1 MSTYAELSSALQA
14 TLENDFPESVGD
26 TPMTSAE
33 QIALFFRDAE
43 LRIQN
48 AVQLLVSRKTG
59 TITTTPNTATVAVP
73 ADWLASYSVA
83 LITPVTLAY
92 NFLLNKDVEYIRE
105 AYPTVLST
113 GTPLYYALQDPDTF
127 LLAPTPDVAYT
138 LSLNYYHY
146 PESITVA
153 VSGTTWLGD
162 TFPNVLLY
170 AALVEGYTFMKGET
184 DVIAQY
190 EKLYSEGLDELK
202 QFAEGMGRQ
211 DTYRTQQVRYP
222 VR

>member
-1 MSTYAELSSALQA
+1 MNYTELSSALQA
-14 TLENDFPESVGD
+14 TLENDFPESVGT

-33 QIALFFRDAE
+33 QIALFFRNAE
-43 LRIQN
+43 LRINN

-59 TITTTPNTATVAVP
+59 TVTTVANTPTVATP

-105 AYPTVLST
+105 AYPAVLST
-113 GTPLYYALQDPDTF
+113 GTPLYYAMQDNETF
-127 LLAPTPDVAYT
+127 LLAPTPDATYT
-138 LSLNYYHY
+138 LSLNYYYY
-146 PESITVA
+146 PESITTA
-153 VSGTTWLGD
+153 GTSWLGD

-170 AALVEGYTFMKGET
+170 AALVEGYTFMKGEA

-190 EKLYSEGLDELK
+190 EKLYSDNLSELK
-202 QFAEGMGRQ
+202 QFAEGLNRQ

>member
-1 MSTYAELSSALQA
+1 LSTYAELSSALQA
-14 TLENDFPESVGD
+14 ALENDFPESVGD

-33 QIALFFRDAE
+33 QIALFFTNAE

-48 AVQLLVSRKTG
+48 AVQLPVSRKTG
-59 TITTTPNTATVAVP
+59 TVATVANTSTVATP
-73 ADWLASYSVA
+73 ADWLSSYSIA

-105 AYPTVLST
+105 AYPAVLST
-113 GTPLYYALQDPDTF
+113 GTPLYYALQDNDT
-127 LLAPTPDVAYT
+127 LLLGPTPDAVYT
-138 LSLNYYHY
+138 LSLNYYYY
-146 PESITVA
+146 PESITTA
-153 VSGTTWLGD
+153 GTSWLGD

-170 AALVEGYTFMKGET
+170 AAMIEGYTFMKGEA
-184 DVIAQY
+184 DVLAQY
-190 EKLYSEGLDELK
+190 EKIYSDGLDELK
-202 QFAEGMGRQ
+202 QFAEGMNRQ

>member
-1 MSTYAELSSALQA
+1 MNYTELSSALQA
-14 TLENDFPESVGD
+14 TLENDFPESVGA

-33 QIALFFRDAE
+33 QIALFFRNAE
-43 LRIQN
+43 LRINN

-59 TITTTPNTATVAVP
+59 TVTTVANTPTVATP

-105 AYPTVLST
+105 AYPAVLST
-113 GTPLYYALQDPDTF
+113 GTPLYYAMQDNETF
-127 LLAPTPDVAYT
+127 LLAPTPDATYT
-138 LSLNYYHY
+138 LSLNYYYY
-146 PESITVA
+146 PESITTA
-153 VSGTTWLGD
+153 GTSWLGD

-170 AALVEGYTFMKGET
+170 AALVEGYTFMKGEA

-190 EKLYSEGLDELK
+190 EKVYSDNLSELK
-202 QFAEGMGRQ
+202 QFAEGMNRQ
-211 DTYRTQQVRYP
+211 DVYRTQQVRYP

>member
-1 MSTYAELSSALQA
+1 MSSALQA
-14 TLENDFPESVGD
+14 TLENDFPESVGT

-33 QIALFFRDAE
+33 QIALFFRNAE
-43 LRIQN
+43 LRINN

-59 TITTTPNTATVAVP
+59 TVTTVANTPTVATP

-105 AYPTVLST
+105 AYPAVLST
-113 GTPLYYALQDPDTF
+113 GTPLYYAMQDNETF
-127 LLAPTPDVAYT
+127 LLAPTPDATYT
-138 LSLNYYHY
+138 LSLNYYYY
-146 PESITVA
+146 PESITTA
-153 VSGTTWLGD
+153 GTSWLGD

-170 AALVEGYTFMKGET
+170 AALVEGYTFMKGEA

-190 EKLYSEGLDELK
+190 EKLYSDGLSELK

>member
-1 MSTYAELSSALQA
+1 MSSALQA
-14 TLENDFPESVGD
+14 TLENDFPESVGT

-33 QIALFFRDAE
+33 QIALFFRNAE
-43 LRIQN
+43 LRINN

-59 TITTTPNTATVAVP
+59 TVTTVANTPTVATP

-105 AYPTVLST
+105 AYPAVLST
-113 GTPLYYALQDPDTF
+113 GTPLYYAMQDNETF
-127 LLAPTPDVAYT
+127 LLAPTPDATYT
-138 LSLNYYHY
+138 LSLNYYYY
-146 PESITVA
+146 PESITTA
-153 VSGTTWLGD
+153 GTSWLGD

-170 AALVEGYTFMKGET
+170 AALVEGYTFMKGEA

-190 EKLYSEGLDELK
+190 EKLYSDNLSELK

>member
-1 MSTYAELSSALQA
+1 L
-14 TLENDFPESVGD
+14 
-26 TPMTSAE
+26 TSAE
-33 QIALFFRDAE
+33 QIALFFRNAE

-48 AVQLLVSRKTG
+48 AVQLPVSRKTG
-59 TITTTPNTATVAVP
+59 TVTTVANTSTVATP

-105 AYPTVLST
+105 AFPAVLST
-113 GTPLYYALQDPDTF
+113 GTPLYYALQDNDTF
-127 LLAPTPDVAYT
+127 LLGPTPDATYT
-138 LSLNYYHY
+138 LSLNYYYY
-146 PESITVA
+146 PESITTA
-153 VSGTTWLGD
+153 GTSWLGD

-170 AALVEGYTFMKGET
+170 AALVEGYTFMKGEA

-190 EKLYSEGLDELK
+190 EKLYSDGLSELK
-202 QFAEGMGRQ
+202 QFAEGMNRQ
-211 DTYRTQQVRYP
+211 DVYRTQQVRYP

>member
-1 MSTYAELSSALQA
+1 VSTYAELSSALQA

-33 QIALFFRDAE
+33 QIALFFRNAE

-48 AVQLLVSRKTG
+48 AVQLPVSRKTG
-59 TITTTPNTATVAVP
+59 TVATVANTSTVATP

-105 AYPTVLST
+105 AFPAVLST
-113 GTPLYYALQDPDTF
+113 GTPLYYALQDNDTF
-127 LLAPTPDVAYT
+127 LLGPTPDATYT
-138 LSLNYYHY
+138 LSLNYYYY
-146 PESITVA
+146 PESITTA
-153 VSGTTWLGD
+153 GTSWIGD

-170 AALVEGYTFMKGET
+170 AALVEGYTFMKGEA
-184 DVIAQY
+184 DVVAQY

-202 QFAEGMGRQ
+202 QFAEGMNRQ
-211 DTYRTQQVRYP
+211 DVYRTQQVRYP

>member
-1 MSTYAELSSALQA
+1 L
-14 TLENDFPESVGD
+14 
-26 TPMTSAE
+26 TSAE
-33 QIALFFRDAE
+33 QIALFFRNAE

-48 AVQLLVSRKTG
+48 AVQLPVSRKTG
-59 TITTTPNTATVAVP
+59 TVTTVANTSTVATP

-105 AYPTVLST
+105 AFPAVLST
-113 GTPLYYALQDPDTF
+113 GTPLYYALQDNETF
-127 LLAPTPDVAYT
+127 LLGPTPDATYT
-138 LSLNYYHY
+138 LSLNYYYY
-146 PESITVA
+146 PESITTA
-153 VSGTTWLGD
+153 GTSWIGD

-170 AALVEGYTFMKGET
+170 AALVEGYTFMKGEA
-184 DVIAQY
+184 DVVAQY

-202 QFAEGMGRQ
+202 QFAEGMNRQ
-211 DTYRTQQVRYP
+211 DVYRTQQVRYP

>member
-1 MSTYAELSSALQA
+1 MDYSALSSALQA
-14 TLENDFPESVGD
+14 TLENDFPESVGT

-33 QIALFFRDAE
+33 QIALFFRNAE
-43 LRIQN
+43 LRINN

-59 TITTTPNTATVAVP
+59 TVTTVANTPTVATP

-105 AYPTVLST
+105 AYPAVLST
-113 GTPLYYALQDPDTF
+113 GTPLYYAMQDNETF
-127 LLAPTPDVAYT
+127 LLAPTPDATYT
-138 LSLNYYHY
+138 LSLNYYYY
-146 PESITVA
+146 PESITTA
-153 VSGTTWLGD
+153 GTSWLGD

-170 AALVEGYTFMKGET
+170 AALVEGYTFMKGEA

-190 EKLYSEGLDELK
+190 EKLYSDNLSELK

>member
-1 MSTYAELSSALQA
+1 L
-14 TLENDFPESVGD
+14 
-26 TPMTSAE
+26 TSAE
-33 QIALFFRDAE
+33 QIALFFRNAE

-48 AVQLLVSRKTG
+48 AVQLPVSRKTG
-59 TITTTPNTATVAVP
+59 TVTTVANTSTVATP

-105 AYPTVLST
+105 AFPAVLST
-113 GTPLYYALQDPDTF
+113 GTPLYYALQDNETF
-127 LLAPTPDVAYT
+127 LLGPTPDATYT
-138 LSLNYYHY
+138 LSLNYYYY
-146 PESITVA
+146 PESITTA
-153 VSGTTWLGD
+153 GTSWIGD

-170 AALVEGYTFMKGET
+170 AALVEGYTFMKGEA

-190 EKLYSEGLDELK
+190 EKIYSDGLDELK
-202 QFAEGMGRQ
+202 QFAEGMNRQ
-211 DTYRTQQVRYP
+211 DVYRTQQVRYP

>member
-1 MSTYAELSSALQA
+1 MDYSALSSALQA
-14 TLENDFPESVGD
+14 TLENDFPESVGT

-33 QIALFFRDAE
+33 QIALFFRNAE
-43 LRIQN
+43 LRINN

-59 TITTTPNTATVAVP
+59 TVTTVANTPTVATP

-105 AYPTVLST
+105 AYPAVLST
-113 GTPLYYALQDPDTF
+113 GTPLYYAMQDNETF
-127 LLAPTPDVAYT
+127 LLAPTPDATYT
-138 LSLNYYHY
+138 LSLNYYYY
-146 PESITVA
+146 PESITTA
-153 VSGTTWLGD
+153 GTSWLGD

-170 AALVEGYTFMKGET
+170 AALVEGYTFMKGEA

-190 EKLYSEGLDELK
+190 EKLYSDGLSELK

>member
-1 MSTYAELSSALQA
+1 MNYTELSSALQA
-14 TLENDFPESVGD
+14 TLENDFPESVGT

-33 QIALFFRDAE
+33 QIALFFRNAE
-43 LRIQN
+43 LRINN

-59 TITTTPNTATVAVP
+59 TVTTVANTPTVATP

-105 AYPTVLST
+105 AYPAVLST
-113 GTPLYYALQDPDTF
+113 GTPLYYAMQDNDTF
-127 LLAPTPDVAYT
+127 LLAPTPDATYT
-138 LSLNYYHY
+138 LSLNYYYY
-146 PESITVA
+146 PESITTA
-153 VSGTTWLGD
+153 GTSWLGD

-170 AALVEGYTFMKGET
+170 AALVEGYTFMKGEA

-190 EKLYSEGLDELK
+190 EKVYSDNLSELK
-202 QFAEGMGRQ
+202 QFAEGMNRQ

>member
-1 MSTYAELSSALQA
+1 MSSYSELSSALQA
-14 TLENDFPESVGD
+14 TLENDFPTSVGSA
-26 TPMTSAE
+26 PLTSAE
-33 QIALFFRDAE
+33 QIALFFRNAE

-59 TITTTPNTATVAVP
+59 TITTTPNTATVATP

-83 LITPVTLAY
+83 LITPVTLVY
-92 NFLLNKDVEYIRE
+92 SFLLNKDVEYIRE
-105 AYPTVLST
+105 AYPTVAAT
-113 GTPLYYALQDPDTF
+113 GAPVHYALQDYDT
-127 LLAPTPDVAYT
+127 LLLGPTPDAAYT
-138 LSLNYYHY
+138 LSLNYYYY
-146 PESITVA
+146 PESITTA
-153 VSGTTWLGD
+153 GTSWLGD

-170 AALVEGYTFMKGET
+170 AALIEGYTFMKGEA
-184 DVIAQY
+184 DVLAQY

-202 QFAEGMGRQ
+202 QFAEGMNRQ

>member
-1 MSTYAELSSALQA
+1 
-14 TLENDFPESVGD
+14 
-26 TPMTSAE
+26 MTSAE
-33 QIALFFRDAE
+33 QIALFFRNAE
-43 LRIQN
+43 LRINN

-59 TITTTPNTATVAVP
+59 TVTTVANTPTVATP

-105 AYPTVLST
+105 AYPAVLST
-113 GTPLYYALQDPDTF
+113 GTPLYYAMQDNETF
-127 LLAPTPDVAYT
+127 LLAPTPDATYT
-138 LSLNYYHY
+138 LSLNYYYY
-146 PESITVA
+146 PESITTA
-153 VSGTTWLGD
+153 GTSWLGD

-170 AALVEGYTFMKGET
+170 AALVEGYTFMKGEA

-190 EKLYSEGLDELK
+190 EKLYSDNLSELK

>member
-1 MSTYAELSSALQA
+1 
-14 TLENDFPESVGD
+14 
-26 TPMTSAE
+26 MTSAE
-33 QIALFFRDAE
+33 QIALFFRNAE
-43 LRIQN
+43 LRINN

-59 TITTTPNTATVAVP
+59 TVTTVAHTPTVATP

-105 AYPTVLST
+105 AYPAVLST
-113 GTPLYYALQDPDTF
+113 GTPLYYAMQDNETF
-127 LLAPTPDVAYT
+127 LLAPTPDATYT
-138 LSLNYYHY
+138 LSLNYYYY
-146 PESITVA
+146 PESITTA
-153 VSGTTWLGD
+153 GTSWLGD

-170 AALVEGYTFMKGET
+170 AALVEGYTFMKGEA

-190 EKLYSEGLDELK
+190 EKLYSDNLSELK

>member
-14 TLENDFPESVGD
+14 TLENDFPTSVG
-26 TPMTSAE
+26 TAPLTSAE
-33 QIALFFRDAE
+33 QIALFFRNAE

-48 AVQLLVSRKTG
+48 AVQLPVSRKTG
-59 TITTTPNTATVAVP
+59 TVTTVANTSTVATP

-105 AYPTVLST
+105 AFPAVLST
-113 GTPLYYALQDPDTF
+113 GTPLYYALQDNDTF
-127 LLAPTPDVAYT
+127 LLGPTPDATYT
-138 LSLNYYHY
+138 LSLNYYYY
-146 PESITVA
+146 PESITTA
-153 VSGTTWLGD
+153 GTSWIGD

-170 AALVEGYTFMKGET
+170 AALVEGYTFMKGEA

-202 QFAEGMGRQ
+202 QFAEGMNRQ

>member
-1 MSTYAELSSALQA
+1 
-14 TLENDFPESVGD
+14 
-26 TPMTSAE
+26 MTSAE
-33 QIALFFRDAE
+33 QIALFFRNAE
-43 LRIQN
+43 LRINN

-59 TITTTPNTATVAVP
+59 TVTTVANTPTVATP

-105 AYPTVLST
+105 AYPAVLST
-113 GTPLYYALQDPDTF
+113 GTPLYYAMQDNETF
-127 LLAPTPDVAYT
+127 LLAPTPDATYT
-138 LSLNYYHY
+138 LSLNYYYY
-146 PESITVA
+146 PESITTA
-153 VSGTTWLGD
+153 GTSWLGD

-170 AALVEGYTFMKGET
+170 AALVEGYTFMKGEA

-190 EKLYSEGLDELK
+190 EKLYSDNLSELK
-202 QFAEGMGRQ
+202 QFAEGLNRQ

>member
-33 QIALFFRDAE
+33 QIALFFRNAE

-48 AVQLLVSRKTG
+48 AVQLPVSRKTG
-59 TITTTPNTATVAVP
+59 TVATVANTSTVATP

-105 AYPTVLST
+105 AFPAVLST
-113 GTPLYYALQDPDTF
+113 GTPLYYALQDNDTF
-127 LLAPTPDVAYT
+127 LLGPTPDATYT
-138 LSLNYYHY
+138 LSLNYYYY
-146 PESITVA
+146 PESITTA
-153 VSGTTWLGD
+153 GTSWIGD

-170 AALVEGYTFMKGET
+170 AALVEGYTFMKGEA
-184 DVIAQY
+184 DVVAQY

-202 QFAEGMGRQ
+202 QFAEGMNRQ
-211 DTYRTQQVRYP
+211 DVYRTQQVRYP

>member
-1 MSTYAELSSALQA
+1 M
-14 TLENDFPESVGD
+14 
-26 TPMTSAE
+26 
-33 QIALFFRDAE
+33 FFRNAE
-43 LRIQN
+43 LRINN

-59 TITTTPNTATVAVP
+59 TVTTVANTPTVATP

-105 AYPTVLST
+105 AYPAVLST
-113 GTPLYYALQDPDTF
+113 GTPLYYAMQDNETF
-127 LLAPTPDVAYT
+127 LLAPTPDATYT
-138 LSLNYYHY
+138 LSLNYYYY
-146 PESITVA
+146 PESITTA
-153 VSGTTWLGD
+153 GTSWLGD

-170 AALVEGYTFMKGET
+170 AALVEGYTFMKGEA

-190 EKLYSEGLDELK
+190 EKLYSDNLSELK